1 MARHRKIPKRLP
13 PVTREIQN
21 AIQALQNFL
30 GTISKFEKDSISLEN
45 ARLAIMPEQEKKESK
60 HPELTDQIGTEQPKE
75 RKTRKKKIDLSAVP
89 GDDNA
94 TEQTSTENQP

>member
-1 MARHRKIPKRLP
+1 
-13 PVTREIQN
+13 
-21 AIQALQNFL
+21 
-30 GTISKFEKDSISLEN
+30 
-45 ARLAIMPEQEKKESK
+45 MPEQEKKESK